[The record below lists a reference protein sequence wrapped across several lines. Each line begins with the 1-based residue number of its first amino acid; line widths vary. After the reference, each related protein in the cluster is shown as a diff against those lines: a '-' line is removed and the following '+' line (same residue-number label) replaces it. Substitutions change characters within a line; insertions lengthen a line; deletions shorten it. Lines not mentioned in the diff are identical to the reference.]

1 MSVYL
6 IAYAVTSPLSGPL
19 AGRIGAVPLMAT
31 GLVLAGGGSLLF
43 ATTDSL
49 AIFLLARALVG
60 IGTGLVYAPGL
71 GLAISQAP
79 ARLAT
84 TAVGV
89 YLAFLSVGITV
100 AFLLTPLLEDSSGW
114 AAPFWVAGAAVLA
127 GTLVFVALCSGARA
141 TRAGA
146 RAQPVSPRTLAGN
159 RPFVALSAVLFASM
173 FATYGVQTWIPP
185 YLDES
190 AGFSAGQISLA
201 LTLAT
206 VLGIPAPL
214 LVGWLADRTGRPLT
228 VAGAGIGLGATVI
241 VLAVVDVVSY
251 GLATLVTVVATV
263 GVIGGLIP
271 LFTLPAIVVPRD
283 ALEVASGIAT
293 ASAMTGAIIAT
304 FVGGALVGATDGYT
318 AAFVLYTAV
327 TAIAVGVLMPW
338 AAATM
343 RGRFA
348 APAAESR

>member
-1 MSVYL
+1 V
-6 IAYAVTSPLSGPL
+6 
-19 AGRIGAVPLMAT
+19 
-31 GLVLAGGGSLLF
+31 
-43 ATTDSL
+43 
-49 AIFLLARALVG
+49 
-60 IGTGLVYAPGL
+60 
-71 GLAISQAP
+71 
-79 ARLAT
+79 
-84 TAVGV
+84 
-89 YLAFLSVGITV
+89 
-100 AFLLTPLLEDSSGW
+100 
-114 AAPFWVAGAAVLA
+114 
-127 GTLVFVALCSGARA
+127 
-141 TRAGA
+141 
-146 RAQPVSPRTLAGN
+146 GN